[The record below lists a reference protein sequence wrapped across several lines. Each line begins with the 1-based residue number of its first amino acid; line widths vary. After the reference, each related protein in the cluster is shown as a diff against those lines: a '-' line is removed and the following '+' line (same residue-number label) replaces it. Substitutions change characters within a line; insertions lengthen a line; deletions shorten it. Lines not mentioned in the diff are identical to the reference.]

1 MDKKTTYPTRH
12 TPGSYREVLHIA
24 WPLIVTT
31 GSFTAMLFCDRMF
44 LAWHNSIAIQAAPPA
59 GILAFTLICGFMA
72 LAGYAGTFVAQH
84 FGAGDMRGCVKSSA
98 QGLFLAL
105 FSWPILLLLIFPG
118 RWLLSISGH
127 APEVLALEL
136 PYFTILM
143 IGGVTSPLNAAAGSF
158 FTGRGKTRVTMFSN
172 IAGNICN
179 IILDYALI
187 FGKWGFPEM
196 GIIGAAWATVISGF
210 ISPAILLTLQYSHR
224 MNELYQ
230 TRFFFLFD
238 RTLLLRIIRFGLPS
252 GVHLALDIASF
263 SVFVLLTGRMGDV
276 ALTASNIALSINLVA
291 FLPLVGIGMAASI
304 LVGQYQGKGE
314 PQNSVLVFKTS
325 LKLGI
330 WYMLAAG
337 STFILMPE
345 IYYSLFAAKHETSV
359 CFEEVLAIGK
369 VLMIIMTIWGL
380 ADVGNMIIGSGLK
393 GAGDTKFVMW
403 YSVIVAWIVLVGGQ
417 FLLIVVLEYG
427 IVLAWSWTALYVFI
441 LSAGYLWRFTGGR
454 WEKKTVIERG

>member
-1 MDKKTTYPTRH
+1 MKKTTPPTAYL
-12 TPGSYREVLHIA
+12 PGSFREVMHIA

-44 LAWHNSIAIQAAPPA
+44 LAWYSSDAIQAAPPA

-98 QGLFLAL
+98 QGIFLAL
-105 FSWPILLLLIFPG
+105 FSWPLLLLLILPG
-118 RWLLSISGH
+118 RWLLSVSGH
-127 APEVLALEL
+127 APEIIALEL

-143 IGGVTSPLNAAAGSF
+143 IGGITSPLNAAAGSF
-158 FTGRGKTRVTMFSN
+158 FTGRGKTRVTMVSN
-172 IAGNICN
+172 IAGNTCN
-179 IILDYALI
+179 IILDYVLI

-210 ISPAILLTLQYSHR
+210 ISPTILLTLQFSR
-224 MNELYQ
+224 RLNERYQ
-230 TRFFFLFD
+230 TRRFFLFD
-238 RTLLLRIIRFGLPS
+238 GKLMLRMIRFGLPS

-263 SVFVLLTGRMGDV
+263 SVFVLLTGRMGEI

-314 PQNSVLVFKTS
+314 PQHSARVCLTSVKIGV
-325 LKLGI
+325 

-337 STFILMPE
+337 STFILLPE
-345 IYYSLFAAKHETSV
+345 LYYSLFSTRQETSV
-359 CFEEVLAIGK
+359 CFEEVLALGK
-369 VLMIIMTIWGL
+369 VLMVIMTMWGL
-380 ADVGNMIIGSGLK
+380 ADVGNMVLGSALK

-403 YSVIVAWIVLVGGQ
+403 YSLIVAWVVLVGGQ
-417 FLLIVVLEYG
+417 FVLVIILDQGIIV
-427 IVLAWSWTALYVFI
+427 AWLWTALYVFI
-441 LSAGYLWRFTGGR
+441 LSSGYIVRFVRGK
-454 WEKKTVIERG
+454 WKKMTVLDRG